1 MSFRVSLYII
11 AGLMIFVASC
21 KPKTIQ
27 VPAPPPLAY
36 PETVDG
42 LKKMIEGILVA
53 TKEKDTR
60 KVDEL
65 VAHMILPD
73 HDAWF
78 RKTFGEKV
86 GGSLGDDYGGNI
98 KRMKKEL
105 PAFFKKLVDAGRTKV
120 WIERFARGSTGGKV
134 LEGPLGSANKVQAAA
149 INAMKTTAVLYT
161 VWMEDSEGKGATPLW
176 SFVYSDGCFRIGGR
190 MEFEK

>member
-1 MSFRVSLYII
+1 MSFRTSLCVI

-21 KPKTIQ
+21 RAKTVQ

-36 PETVDG
+36 PETADG
-42 LKKMIEGILVA
+42 LKQMIEEILAA

-60 KVDEL
+60 KVDKL
-65 VAHMILPD
+65 VARMILPD
-73 HDAWF
+73 HEAWF
-78 RKTFGEKV
+78 RKTFGDKL
-86 GGSLGDDYGGNI
+86 GGGLGADYGGNVG
-98 KRMKKEL
+98 RMKKEL

-134 LEGPLGSANKVQAAA
+134 LEGPLGSANKVQSAA
-149 INAMKTTAVLYT
+149 INAMKTPAVLYT
-161 VWMEDSEGKGATPLW
+161 VWMEDSADKGSTPLW